1 MKKFL
6 LFLSTLL
13 VTITGIASEKH
24 IGLEKIPPSANWI
37 AHLDFEAFRSS
48 EIGAF
53 VLQDILKAPNIEQ
66 KMTGLKNA
74 FGVDIDQ
81 LGFVTA
87 YGSGAKNE
95 GVIFAKGGF
104 NTKQL
109 EGFASLN
116 EKVEIK
122 TVKGQKIY
130 SSPKVAF
137 SPLGPDSMIAAT
149 KEELLKAGLNARLGN
164 NKKQKNNP
172 ILDRLNEL
180 VKKPIATITAQIPN
194 SFTFEK
200 TEKVKRTETNTVKNE
215 ETGESEKITV
225 TKVRKMEKPGRSI
238 SATEQAI
245 MEKLDWAGVALGE
258 SEASIQIACVMNTE
272 DIKTAEHMENIL
284 RGVSS
289 LLSLSTDIG
298 PLFQNDPKLNKIIPH
313 IKTSVSRK
321 SRIVGMELEMDTAF
335 LFEMIEQEMAKK
347 RKGKEN
353 SSIQE

>member
-1 MKKFL
+1 MKKIL
-6 LFLSTLL
+6 LLLSTLL
-13 VTITGIASEKH
+13 VTIIGTASEKQ

-48 EIGAF
+48 KIGAF
-53 VLQDILKAPNIEQ
+53 VLQDILKAPYIEQ

-87 YGSGAKNE
+87 HGSGKKDE
-95 GVIFAKGGF
+95 GFIYAQGGF

-122 TVKGQKIY
+122 TVKGHKIY
-130 SSPKVAF
+130 SAPKVAF

-149 KEELLKAGLNARLGN
+149 NEELLKAGLNARLGN
-164 NKKQKNNP
+164 NTKQKENP
-172 ILDRLNEL
+172 ILDHLNEL
-180 VKKPIATITAQIPN
+180 VKRPIITITAQIP
-194 SFTFEK
+194 
-200 TEKVKRTETNTVKNE
+200 
-215 ETGESEKITV
+215 
-225 TKVRKMEKPGRSI
+225 KVRKMEKPGRSI

-258 SEASIQIACVMNTE
+258 SGASIRIACVMNTE
-272 DIKTAEHMENIL
+272 NIETAEHMENVL

-289 LLSLSTDIG
+289 LLSLSTEIE
-298 PLFQNDPKLNKIIPH
+298 PLFQNDPKLSKIIPH

-321 SRIVGMELEMDTAF
+321 SQIVGMQLEMDTAF
-335 LFEMIEQEMAKK
+335 LLEMIEQEMAKK
-347 RKGKEN
+347 RNVKEN

>member
-1 MKKFL
+1 MKKL
-6 LFLSTLL
+6 LLLLSTLL
-13 VTITGIASEKH
+13 IAVTETSFGNQPDM
-24 IGLEKIPPSANWI
+24 EKIPQNANWV
-37 AHLDFEAFRSS
+37 AHVNIETFRSS
-48 EIGAF
+48 EVGSF
-53 VLQDILKAPNIEQ
+53 VLKEILKLPQMKQ
-66 KMTGLKNA
+66 KLNGLKIG

-180 VKKPIATITAQIPN
+180 VKKPIATITAQIP
-194 SFTFEK
+194 
-200 TEKVKRTETNTVKNE
+200 
-215 ETGESEKITV
+215 
-225 TKVRKMEKPGRSI
+225 KVRKMEKPLKSI
-238 SATEQAI
+238 SPTEQAI
-245 MEKLDWAGVALGE
+245 MEKLDWAGFALGE
-258 SEASIQIACVMNTE
+258 SGASIQIACVMNTE

-289 LLSLSTDIG
+289 LLSLSTEIE

-321 SRIVGMELEMDTAF
+321 SQIVGMELEMDTSF
-335 LFEMIEQEMAKK
+335 LLEMIEQEMAKK
-347 RKGKEN
+347 RKVKEN

>member
-53 VLQDILKAPNIEQ
+53 VLQDILKAPHIEQ

-87 YGSGAKNE
+87 YGSGEKNI
-95 GVIFAKGGF
+95 GVVYAQGGF

-130 SSPKVAF
+130 SAPKVAF

-149 KEELLKAGLNARLGN
+149 NGELLKAGLNARLGN
-164 NKKQKNNP
+164 NKKQKNNT
-172 ILDRLNEL
+172 IWDRLNEL
-180 VKKPIATITAQIPN
+180 VEKPIAIIIAQIP
-194 SFTFEK
+194 
-200 TEKVKRTETNTVKNE
+200 
-215 ETGESEKITV
+215 
-225 TKVRKMEKPGRSI
+225 KVRKMVKPGRSI
-238 SATEQAI
+238 STTEKAI
-245 MEKLDWAGVALGE
+245 MEKLDWAGVALGGSGE
-258 SEASIQIACVMNTE
+258 SIRIACVMNTE
-272 DIKTAEHMENIL
+272 NIQSAEHVENIL

-289 LLSLSTDIG
+289 LLSLSTEIE

-321 SRIVGMELEMDTAF
+321 SQIVGMQLEMNTAF
-335 LFEMIEQEMAKK
+335 LLEMIKEEMAKK
-347 RKGKEN
+347 RKVIEN
-353 SSIQE
+353 SSVQE

>member
-1 MKKFL
+1 MKKNL
-6 LFLSTLL
+6 LLLSTLL
-13 VTITGIASEKH
+13 VTISGTASEKQ
-24 IGLEKIPPSANWI
+24 IGLEKIPSSANWI

-53 VLQDILKAPNIEQ
+53 VLEDILKAPHIEQ

-87 YGSGAKNE
+87 HGSGKKDE
-95 GVIFAKGGF
+95 GFIYAQGGF

-122 TVKGQKIY
+122 TVKGHKIY
-130 SSPKVAF
+130 SAPKVAF

-149 KEELLKAGLNARLGN
+149 NEEILKAGLNARLGN
-164 NKKQKNNP
+164 NTKQKNNP
-172 ILDRLNEL
+172 VLNRLNEL
-180 VKKPIATITAQIPN
+180 VKKPIVTITAQIP
-194 SFTFEK
+194 
-200 TEKVKRTETNTVKNE
+200 
-215 ETGESEKITV
+215 
-225 TKVRKMEKPGRSI
+225 KVRKMEKPGRSI

-245 MEKLDWAGVALGE
+245 MEKLAWAGVALGE
-258 SEASIQIACVMNTE
+258 SGASIRIACVMNTE
-272 DIKTAEHMENIL
+272 NIETAEHMENVL

-289 LLSLSTDIG
+289 LLSLSTEIE

-321 SRIVGMELEMDTAF
+321 SQIVGMQLEMDTAF
-335 LFEMIEQEMAKK
+335 LLEMIEQEMAKK
-347 RKGKEN
+347 RNVKEN

>member
-1 MKKFL
+1 MKKIL
-6 LFLSTLL
+6 LLLSTLL
-13 VTITGIASEKH
+13 VTIIGTASEKQ

-48 EIGAF
+48 KIGAF
-53 VLQDILKAPNIEQ
+53 VLQDILKAPYIEQ

-87 YGSGAKNE
+87 YGSGEKNV
-95 GVIFAKGGF
+95 GVVYAQGGF

-122 TVKGQKIY
+122 TVNGQKIY
-130 SSPKVAF
+130 SAPKVAF

-149 KEELLKAGLNARLGN
+149 NEELLKAGLNARLGN
-164 NKKQKNNP
+164 NTKQKENP
-172 ILDRLNEL
+172 ILDHLNEL
-180 VKKPIATITAQIPN
+180 VKKPIATITAQIP
-194 SFTFEK
+194 
-200 TEKVKRTETNTVKNE
+200 
-215 ETGESEKITV
+215 
-225 TKVRKMEKPGRSI
+225 KVRKMEKPGRSI

-258 SEASIQIACVMNTE
+258 SGASIRIACVMNTE
-272 DIKTAEHMENIL
+272 NIETAEHMENVL

-289 LLSLSTDIG
+289 LLSLSTEIE
-298 PLFQNDPKLNKIIPH
+298 PLFQNDPKLNKIIP
-313 IKTSVSRK
+313 ISKLQFRGKAK
-321 SRIVGMELEMDTAF
+321 SLEC
-335 LFEMIEQEMAKK
+335 
-347 RKGKEN
+347 N
-353 SSIQE
+353 SKWILHFCSK

>member
-1 MKKFL
+1 MKKIL
-6 LFLSTLL
+6 LLLSTLL
-13 VTITGIASEKH
+13 VTIIGTASEKQ
-24 IGLEKIPPSANWI
+24 IGLEKIPSSANWI

-48 EIGAF
+48 KIGAF
-53 VLQDILKAPNIEQ
+53 VLQDILKAPYIEQ

-87 YGSGAKNE
+87 HGSGKKDE
-95 GVIFAKGGF
+95 GFIYAQGGF

-122 TVKGQKIY
+122 TVKGHKIY
-130 SSPKVAF
+130 SAPKVAF

-149 KEELLKAGLNARLGN
+149 NEELLKAGLNARLGN
-164 NKKQKNNP
+164 NTKQKNNP
-172 ILDRLNEL
+172 VLNRLNEL
-180 VKKPIATITAQIPN
+180 VKKPIVTITAQIP
-194 SFTFEK
+194 
-200 TEKVKRTETNTVKNE
+200 
-215 ETGESEKITV
+215 
-225 TKVRKMEKPGRSI
+225 KVRKMEKPGRSI

-258 SEASIQIACVMNTE
+258 SGASIRIACVMNTE
-272 DIKTAEHMENIL
+272 NIETAEHMENVL

-289 LLSLSTDIG
+289 LLSLSTEIE

-321 SRIVGMELEMDTAF
+321 SQIVGMQLEMDTAF
-335 LFEMIEQEMAKK
+335 LLEMIEQEMAKK
-347 RKGKEN
+347 RNVKEN

>member
-1 MKKFL
+1 MKKIL
-6 LFLSTLL
+6 LLLSTLL
-13 VTITGIASEKH
+13 VTITGTASEKQ
-24 IGLEKIPPSANWI
+24 IGLEKIPSSANWI

-53 VLQDILKAPNIEQ
+53 VLQDILKAPYIEQ

-87 YGSGAKNE
+87 HGSGKKDE
-95 GVIFAKGGF
+95 GFIYAQGGF

-122 TVKGQKIY
+122 TVNGHKIY
-130 SSPKVAF
+130 SAPKVAF

-149 KEELLKAGLNARLGN
+149 NEELLKAGLNARLGN
-164 NKKQKNNP
+164 NTKQKENP
-172 ILDRLNEL
+172 ILDHLNEL
-180 VKKPIATITAQIPN
+180 VKRPIVTITAQIP
-194 SFTFEK
+194 
-200 TEKVKRTETNTVKNE
+200 
-215 ETGESEKITV
+215 
-225 TKVRKMEKPGRSI
+225 KVRKMEKQGRLI
-238 SATEQAI
+238 SPIYLQAI

-258 SEASIQIACVMNTE
+258 SGASIRIACVMNTE
-272 DIKTAEHMENIL
+272 NIETAEHMENVL

-289 LLSLSTDIG
+289 LLSLSTEIE
-298 PLFQNDPKLNKIIPH
+298 PLFQNDPKLSKIIPH

-321 SRIVGMELEMDTAF
+321 SQIVGMQLEMDTAF
-335 LFEMIEQEMAKK
+335 LLEMFEQEMAKK
-347 RKGKEN
+347 RNVKEN

>member
-1 MKKFL
+1 MKKNL
-6 LFLSTLL
+6 LLLSTVL
-13 VTITGIASEKH
+13 VTISGTASEKQ

-37 AHLDFEAFRSS
+37 AHLDFQAFRSS
-48 EIGAF
+48 KIGAF
-53 VLQDILKAPNIEQ
+53 VLQDILKAPHIEQ

-87 YGSGAKNE
+87 YGSGKKDE
-95 GVIFAKGGF
+95 GFIYTQGGF

-116 EKVEIK
+116 EKVETK

-130 SSPKVAF
+130 SAPKVAF

-149 KEELLKAGLNARLGN
+149 NEEILKAGLNARLGN

-180 VKKPIATITAQIPN
+180 VKKPIATITAQIP
-194 SFTFEK
+194 
-200 TEKVKRTETNTVKNE
+200 
-215 ETGESEKITV
+215 
-225 TKVRKMEKPGRSI
+225 KVRKMEKPGRSI
-238 SATEQAI
+238 STTEQAI

-258 SEASIQIACVMNTE
+258 SGASIRIACVMNTE
-272 DIKTAEHMENIL
+272 NIKTAEHMENIL

-289 LLSLSTDIG
+289 LLSLSTEIE
-298 PLFQNDPKLNKIIPH
+298 PLFQNDPRLNKIIPH

-321 SRIVGMELEMDTAF
+321 SQVVGMQLEMDTAF
-335 LFEMIEQEMAKK
+335 LLEMIEQEMAKK
-347 RKGKEN
+347 RKVKEN
-353 SSIQE
+353 SSVQE

>member
-1 MKKFL
+1 MKKIL
-6 LFLSTLL
+6 LLLSTFL
-13 VTITGIASEKH
+13 VTITGTASEKQ
-24 IGLEKIPPSANWI
+24 IRLEKIPSSANWI

-53 VLQDILKAPNIEQ
+53 VLEDILKAPHIEQ

-87 YGSGAKNE
+87 HGSGKKDE
-95 GVIFAKGGF
+95 GFIYAQGGF

-122 TVKGQKIY
+122 TVKGHKIY
-130 SSPKVAF
+130 SAPKVAF

-149 KEELLKAGLNARLGN
+149 NEEILKAGLNARLGN
-164 NKKQKNNP
+164 NTKQKNNP

-180 VKKPIATITAQIPN
+180 VKKPIATITAQIP
-194 SFTFEK
+194 
-200 TEKVKRTETNTVKNE
+200 
-215 ETGESEKITV
+215 
-225 TKVRKMEKPGRSI
+225 KVRKMEKPGRSI

-258 SEASIQIACVMNTE
+258 SGASIRIACVMNTE
-272 DIKTAEHMENIL
+272 NIETAEHMENVL
-284 RGVSS
+284 RGFSS
-289 LLSLSTDIG
+289 LLSLSTEIE

-321 SRIVGMELEMDTAF
+321 SQVVGMQLEMDTAF
-335 LFEMIEQEMAKK
+335 LLEMIEQEMAKK
-347 RKGKEN
+347 RNVKEN

>member
-1 MKKFL
+1 MKKNL
-6 LFLSTLL
+6 LLLSTLL
-13 VTITGIASEKH
+13 VTISGTASEKQ
-24 IGLEKIPPSANWI
+24 IGLEKIPSSANWI

-53 VLQDILKAPNIEQ
+53 VLEDILKAPHIEQ

-74 FGVDIDQ
+74 FGVDIDK

-87 YGSGAKNE
+87 HGSGKKDE
-95 GVIFAKGGF
+95 GFIYAQGGF

-122 TVKGQKIY
+122 TVKGHKIY
-130 SSPKVAF
+130 SAPKVAF

-149 KEELLKAGLNARLGN
+149 NEELLKAGLNARLGN
-164 NKKQKNNP
+164 NTKQKNNP

-180 VKKPIATITAQIPN
+180 VKKPIATITAQIP
-194 SFTFEK
+194 
-200 TEKVKRTETNTVKNE
+200 
-215 ETGESEKITV
+215 
-225 TKVRKMEKPGRSI
+225 KVRKMEKPGRSI
-238 SATEQAI
+238 STTEQAI

-258 SEASIQIACVMNTE
+258 SGESIRIACVMNTE
-272 DIKTAEHMENIL
+272 NIKTAEHMENIL

-289 LLSLSTDIG
+289 LLSLSTEIE

-321 SRIVGMELEMDTAF
+321 SQVVGMQLEMDTAF
-335 LFEMIEQEMAKK
+335 LLEMIEQEMAKK
-347 RKGKEN
+347 RNVKEN

>member
-130 SSPKVAF
+130 SAPKVAF

-149 KEELLKAGLNARLGN
+149 NGELLKAGLNARLGN
-164 NKKQKNNP
+164 NKKQKNNT
-172 ILDRLNEL
+172 IGDRLNEL
-180 VKKPIATITAQIPN
+180 VEKPIAIIIAQIP
-194 SFTFEK
+194 
-200 TEKVKRTETNTVKNE
+200 
-215 ETGESEKITV
+215 
-225 TKVRKMEKPGRSI
+225 KVRKMVKPGRSI
-238 SATEQAI
+238 STTEKAI
-245 MEKLDWAGVALGE
+245 MEKLDWAGVALGGSGE
-258 SEASIQIACVMNTE
+258 SIRIACVMNTE
-272 DIKTAEHMENIL
+272 NIQSAEHVENIL

-289 LLSLSTDIG
+289 LLSLSTEIE

-321 SRIVGMELEMDTAF
+321 SQIVGMQLEMNTAF
-335 LFEMIEQEMAKK
+335 LLEMIKEEMAKK
-347 RKGKEN
+347 RKVIEN
-353 SSIQE
+353 SSVQE

>member
-1 MKKFL
+1 MKKIL
-6 LFLSTLL
+6 LLLSTLL
-13 VTITGIASEKH
+13 FTISGTASEKQ
-24 IGLEKIPPSANWI
+24 IGLEKVPPSANWI

-53 VLQDILKAPNIEQ
+53 VLQDILKVPHIKQ

-74 FGVDIDQ
+74 FGVDIFQ
-81 LGFVTA
+81 SGFVTA
-87 YGSGAKNE
+87 FGSGKKNE
-95 GVIFAKGGF
+95 VFIYAQGGF

-149 KEELLKAGLNARLGN
+149 NEELLKAGLNSRLGN

-172 ILDRLNEL
+172 IMDRLNEL
-180 VKKPIATITAQIPN
+180 VKRPIVTITAHIP
-194 SFTFEK
+194 
-200 TEKVKRTETNTVKNE
+200 
-215 ETGESEKITV
+215 
-225 TKVRKMEKPGRSI
+225 KVRKMEKPLKSI
-238 SATEQAI
+238 SPTEQAI
-245 MEKLDWAGVALGE
+245 MEKLDWAGLSLGE
-258 SEASIQIACVMNTE
+258 SGESIRIACVMNTE
-272 DIKTAEHMENIL
+272 NIKTAEHMENIL

-289 LLSLSTDIG
+289 LLSLSTEIE

-321 SRIVGMELEMDTAF
+321 SQIVGMQFEMDTAF
-335 LFEMIEQEMAKK
+335 LLEMIEEEMAKK
-347 RKGKEN
+347 RKVKEN
-353 SSIQE
+353 SSVQE

>member
-1 MKKFL
+1 MKKIL
-6 LFLSTLL
+6 LLLSTLL
-13 VTITGIASEKH
+13 VTITGTASEKQ
-24 IGLEKIPPSANWI
+24 IGLEKIPSSANWI

-53 VLQDILKAPNIEQ
+53 VLQDILKAPHIEQ

-87 YGSGAKNE
+87 YGSGEKNV
-95 GVIFAKGGF
+95 GVVYAQGGF

-122 TVKGQKIY
+122 TVNGQKIY
-130 SSPKVAF
+130 SAPKVAF
-137 SPLGPDSMIAAT
+137 SPLGPNSMIAAT
-149 KEELLKAGLNARLGN
+149 NEELLKAGLNARLGN
-164 NKKQKNNP
+164 NTKQKENP
-172 ILDRLNEL
+172 ILDHLNEL
-180 VKKPIATITAQIPN
+180 VKRPIVTITAQIP
-194 SFTFEK
+194 
-200 TEKVKRTETNTVKNE
+200 
-215 ETGESEKITV
+215 
-225 TKVRKMEKPGRSI
+225 KVRKMEKPGRSI

-258 SEASIQIACVMNTE
+258 SGASIRIACVMNTE
-272 DIKTAEHMENIL
+272 NIETAEHMENVL

-289 LLSLSTDIG
+289 LLSLSTEIE
-298 PLFQNDPKLNKIIPH
+298 PLFQNDPKLNRIIPH

-321 SRIVGMELEMDTAF
+321 SQIVGMQLEMDTAF
-335 LFEMIEQEMAKK
+335 LLEMFEEEMAKK
-347 RKGKEN
+347 RNVKEN

>member
-1 MKKFL
+1 MKKIL
-6 LFLSTLL
+6 LLLSTLL
-13 VTITGIASEKH
+13 VTITGTASEKQ
-24 IGLEKIPPSANWI
+24 IGLEKIPSSANWI

-53 VLQDILKAPNIEQ
+53 VLQDILKAPYIEQ

-87 YGSGAKNE
+87 HGSGKKDE
-95 GVIFAKGGF
+95 GFIYAQGGF

-122 TVKGQKIY
+122 TVKGHKIY
-130 SSPKVAF
+130 SAPKVAF

-149 KEELLKAGLNARLGN
+149 NEELLKAGLNARLGN
-164 NKKQKNNP
+164 NTKQKENP
-172 ILDRLNEL
+172 ILDHLNEL
-180 VKKPIATITAQIPN
+180 VKRPIVTITAQIP
-194 SFTFEK
+194 
-200 TEKVKRTETNTVKNE
+200 
-215 ETGESEKITV
+215 
-225 TKVRKMEKPGRSI
+225 KVRKMEKPGRSI

-258 SEASIQIACVMNTE
+258 SGASIRIACVMNTE
-272 DIKTAEHMENIL
+272 NIETAEHMENVL

-289 LLSLSTDIG
+289 LLSLSTEIE
-298 PLFQNDPKLNKIIPH
+298 PLFQNDPKLSKIIPH

-321 SRIVGMELEMDTAF
+321 SQIVGMQLEMDTAF
-335 LFEMIEQEMAKK
+335 LLEMFEEEMAKK
-347 RKGKEN
+347 RNVKEN

>member
-1 MKKFL
+1 MKKNL
-6 LFLSTLL
+6 LLLSTLL
-13 VTITGIASEKH
+13 VTISGTASEKQ
-24 IGLEKIPPSANWI
+24 IGFEKIPSSANWI

-53 VLQDILKAPNIEQ
+53 VLEDILKAPHIEQ

-87 YGSGAKNE
+87 YGSGKKDE
-95 GVIFAKGGF
+95 GFIYAQGGF

-149 KEELLKAGLNARLGN
+149 NEELLKAGLNARLGN
-164 NKKQKNNP
+164 NTKQKNNP

-180 VKKPIATITAQIPN
+180 VKKPIATITAQIP
-194 SFTFEK
+194 
-200 TEKVKRTETNTVKNE
+200 
-215 ETGESEKITV
+215 
-225 TKVRKMEKPGRSI
+225 KVRKMEKPGRSI

-258 SEASIQIACVMNTE
+258 SGASIRIACVMNTE
-272 DIKTAEHMENIL
+272 NIKTAEHMENIL

-289 LLSLSTDIG
+289 LLSLSTEIE
-298 PLFQNDPKLNKIIPH
+298 PLFQNDPRLNKIIPH

-321 SRIVGMELEMDTAF
+321 SQVVGMQLEMDTAF
-335 LFEMIEQEMAKK
+335 LLEMIEQEMAKK
-347 RKGKEN
+347 RKVKEN
-353 SSIQE
+353 SSVQE

>member
-1 MKKFL
+1 MKKIL
-6 LFLSTLL
+6 LLLSTLL
-13 VTITGIASEKH
+13 VTITGTASEKQ
-24 IGLEKIPPSANWI
+24 IGLEKIPSSANWI

-53 VLQDILKAPNIEQ
+53 VLQDILKAPHIEQ

-87 YGSGAKNE
+87 HGSGKKDE
-95 GVIFAKGGF
+95 GFIYAQGGF

-122 TVKGQKIY
+122 TVNGHKIY
-130 SSPKVAF
+130 SAPKVAF
-137 SPLGPDSMIAAT
+137 SPMGPDSMIAAT
-149 KEELLKAGLNARLGN
+149 NEELLKAGLNARLGN
-164 NKKQKNNP
+164 NTKQKENP
-172 ILDRLNEL
+172 ILDHLNEL
-180 VKKPIATITAQIPN
+180 VKKPIATITAQIP
-194 SFTFEK
+194 
-200 TEKVKRTETNTVKNE
+200 
-215 ETGESEKITV
+215 
-225 TKVRKMEKPGRSI
+225 KVRKMEKPGRSI

-258 SEASIQIACVMNTE
+258 SGASIRIACVMNTE
-272 DIKTAEHMENIL
+272 NIETAEHMENVL

-289 LLSLSTDIG
+289 LLSLSTEIE

-321 SRIVGMELEMDTAF
+321 SQVVGMQLEMDTAF
-335 LFEMIEQEMAKK
+335 LLEMIEQEMAKK
-347 RKGKEN
+347 RNVKEN

>member
-1 MKKFL
+1 MKKIL
-6 LFLSTLL
+6 LLLSTLL
-13 VTITGIASEKH
+13 VTITGTASEKQ
-24 IGLEKIPPSANWI
+24 IGLEKIPSSANWI

-53 VLQDILKAPNIEQ
+53 VLQDILKAPHIEQ

-87 YGSGAKNE
+87 YGSGEKNV
-95 GVIFAKGGF
+95 GVVYAQGGF
-104 NTKQL
+104 NTKRL

-122 TVKGQKIY
+122 TVNGQKIY
-130 SSPKVAF
+130 SAPKVAF

-149 KEELLKAGLNARLGN
+149 NEELLKAGLNARLGN
-164 NKKQKNNP
+164 NTKQKENP
-172 ILDRLNEL
+172 ILDHLNEL
-180 VKKPIATITAQIPN
+180 VKRPIVTITAQIP
-194 SFTFEK
+194 
-200 TEKVKRTETNTVKNE
+200 
-215 ETGESEKITV
+215 
-225 TKVRKMEKPGRSI
+225 KVRKMEKPGRSI

-258 SEASIQIACVMNTE
+258 SGASIRIACVMNTE
-272 DIKTAEHMENIL
+272 NIETAEHMENVL

-289 LLSLSTDIG
+289 LLSLSTEIE

-321 SRIVGMELEMDTAF
+321 SQIVGMQLEMDTAF
-335 LFEMIEQEMAKK
+335 LLEMFEEEMAKK
-347 RKGKEN
+347 RNVKEN

>member
-1 MKKFL
+1 MKKL
-6 LFLSTLL
+6 LILLSTLL
-13 VTITGIASEKH
+13 IAVTETSFGNQPDM
-24 IGLEKIPPSANWI
+24 EKIPQNANWV
-37 AHLDFEAFRSS
+37 AHVNFETFRSS
-48 EIGAF
+48 EVGSF
-53 VLQDILKAPNIEQ
+53 VLKEILKLPQMKQ
-66 KMTGLKNA
+66 KLDGLKIG

-130 SSPKVAF
+130 SSPKMAF

-149 KEELLKAGLNARLGN
+149 KEELLKAGLNTRLGN

-180 VKKPIATITAQIPN
+180 VKKPIATITAQIP
-194 SFTFEK
+194 
-200 TEKVKRTETNTVKNE
+200 
-215 ETGESEKITV
+215 
-225 TKVRKMEKPGRSI
+225 KVRKMEKPLKSI

-245 MEKLDWAGVALGE
+245 MEKLDWAGLSLGE
-258 SEASIQIACVMNTE
+258 SGASIQIACVMNTE

-289 LLSLSTDIG
+289 LLSLSTEIE
-298 PLFQNDPKLNKIIPH
+298 PLFQNDPKLNKIMPH

-321 SRIVGMELEMDTAF
+321 SQIVGMQLEMDTAF
-335 LFEMIEQEMAKK
+335 LLEMIEQEMAKK

>member
-1 MKKFL
+1 MKRIL
-6 LFLSTLL
+6 LLLSTLL
-13 VTITGIASEKH
+13 ITITGTASEKQ
-24 IGLEKIPPSANWI
+24 IGLEKIPPNANWI

-53 VLQDILKAPNIEQ
+53 VLQDIIKAPHIEQ

-87 YGSGAKNE
+87 YGSGEKNV
-95 GVIFAKGGF
+95 GVIYAQGGF

-122 TVKGQKIY
+122 TVNGQKIY
-130 SSPKVAF
+130 SAPKMAF

-149 KEELLKAGLNARLGN
+149 NEELLKAGLNARLGN
-164 NKKQKNNP
+164 NTKQKENP
-172 ILDRLNEL
+172 ILDHLNEL
-180 VKKPIATITAQIPN
+180 IKKPIATITAQIPN
-194 SFTFEK
+194 
-200 TEKVKRTETNTVKNE
+200 
-215 ETGESEKITV
+215 
-225 TKVRKMEKPGRSI
+225 VRKMEKRGRSI

-245 MEKLDWAGVALGE
+245 MKKLDWAGVALGE
-258 SEASIQIACVMNTE
+258 SGASIRIACVMNTE
-272 DIKTAEHMENIL
+272 NIETAEHMENIL
-284 RGVSS
+284 RGFSS
-289 LLSLSTDIG
+289 LLSLSTEIET
-298 PLFQNDPKLNKIIPH
+298 LFQNDPKLNKIIPH

-321 SRIVGMELEMDTAF
+321 SQIVGMQLEMDTAF
-335 LFEMIEQEMAKK
+335 LLEMIEQEMAKK
-347 RKGKEN
+347 RNVKEN

>member
-1 MKKFL
+1 MKKNL
-6 LFLSTLL
+6 LLLSTLL
-13 VTITGIASEKH
+13 VTISGTASEKQ

-48 EIGAF
+48 KIGAF
-53 VLQDILKAPNIEQ
+53 VLQDILKAPHIEQ

-87 YGSGAKNE
+87 HGSGKKDE
-95 GVIFAKGGF
+95 GFIYAQGGF

-122 TVKGQKIY
+122 TVKGHKIY
-130 SSPKVAF
+130 SAPKVAF

-149 KEELLKAGLNARLGN
+149 NEELLKAGLNARLGN
-164 NKKQKNNP
+164 NTKQKENP
-172 ILDRLNEL
+172 ILDHLNEL
-180 VKKPIATITAQIPN
+180 VKRPIITITAQIP
-194 SFTFEK
+194 
-200 TEKVKRTETNTVKNE
+200 
-215 ETGESEKITV
+215 
-225 TKVRKMEKPGRSI
+225 KVRKMEKPGRSI

-258 SEASIQIACVMNTE
+258 SGASIRIACVMNTE
-272 DIKTAEHMENIL
+272 NIETAEHMENVL
-284 RGVSS
+284 RGFSS
-289 LLSLSTDIG
+289 LLSLSTEIE
-298 PLFQNDPKLNKIIPH
+298 PLFQNDPKLSKIIPH

-321 SRIVGMELEMDTAF
+321 SQIVGMQLEMDTAF
-335 LFEMIEQEMAKK
+335 LLEMIEQEMAKK
-347 RKGKEN
+347 RNVKEN

>member
-1 MKKFL
+1 MKKL
-6 LFLSTLL
+6 LILLSTLL
-13 VTITGIASEKH
+13 IAVTETSFGNQPDM
-24 IGLEKIPPSANWI
+24 EKIPQNANWV
-37 AHLDFEAFRSS
+37 AHVNFETFRSS
-48 EIGAF
+48 EVGSF
-53 VLQDILKAPNIEQ
+53 VLKEILKLPQMKQ
-66 KMTGLKNA
+66 KLDGLKIG

-130 SSPKVAF
+130 SDPKGAF
-137 SPLGPDSMIAAT
+137 SPMGPDSMIAAT

-172 ILDRLNEL
+172 ILVRLNEL
-180 VKKPIATITAQIPN
+180 VKKPIATITAQIP
-194 SFTFEK
+194 
-200 TEKVKRTETNTVKNE
+200 
-215 ETGESEKITV
+215 
-225 TKVRKMEKPGRSI
+225 KVRKMEKPLKSI

-245 MEKLDWAGVALGE
+245 MEKLDWAGLSLGE
-258 SEASIQIACVMNTE
+258 SGASIEIACVMNTE

-289 LLSLSTDIG
+289 LLSLSTEIE
-298 PLFQNDPKLNKIIPH
+298 PLFQNDPKLKKIIPH

-321 SRIVGMELEMDTAF
+321 SQIVGMELEMDTSF
-335 LFEMIEQEMAKK
+335 LLEIIEQEMAKR

>member
-53 VLQDILKAPNIEQ
+53 VLQDILKAPHIEQ

-87 YGSGAKNE
+87 YGSGEKNV
-95 GVIFAKGGF
+95 GVVYAQGGF

-130 SSPKVAF
+130 SAPKVAF
-137 SPLGPDSMIAAT
+137 SPLGPDSMIAA
-149 KEELLKAGLNARLGN
+149 
-164 NKKQKNNP
+164 
-172 ILDRLNEL
+172 
-180 VKKPIATITAQIPN
+180 
-194 SFTFEK
+194 
-200 TEKVKRTETNTVKNE
+200 
-215 ETGESEKITV
+215 
-225 TKVRKMEKPGRSI
+225 
-238 SATEQAI
+238 
-245 MEKLDWAGVALGE
+245 
-258 SEASIQIACVMNTE
+258 
-272 DIKTAEHMENIL
+272 
-284 RGVSS
+284 
-289 LLSLSTDIG
+289 
-298 PLFQNDPKLNKIIPH
+298 
-313 IKTSVSRK
+313 
-321 SRIVGMELEMDTAF
+321 
-335 LFEMIEQEMAKK
+335 
-347 RKGKEN
+347 
-353 SSIQE
+353 

>member
-1 MKKFL
+1 MKKL
-6 LFLSTLL
+6 LILLSTLL
-13 VTITGIASEKH
+13 IAVTKTSFGNQPDM
-24 IGLEKIPPSANWI
+24 EKIPQNANWV
-37 AHLDFEAFRSS
+37 AYVNFETFRSS
-48 EIGAF
+48 EVGSF
-53 VLQDILKAPNIEQ
+53 VLKEILKLPQMKQ
-66 KMTGLKNA
+66 KLDGLKIG

-137 SPLGPDSMIAAT
+137 SPMGPDSMIAAT
-149 KEELLKAGLNARLGN
+149 KEELLKAGLNTRLGN

-180 VKKPIATITAQIPN
+180 VKKPIATITAQIP
-194 SFTFEK
+194 
-200 TEKVKRTETNTVKNE
+200 
-215 ETGESEKITV
+215 
-225 TKVRKMEKPGRSI
+225 KVRKMEKPLKSI

-245 MEKLDWAGVALGE
+245 MEKLDWAGLSLGE
-258 SEASIQIACVMNTE
+258 SGESIRIACVMNTE
-272 DIKTAEHMENIL
+272 NIKTAEHMENIL

-289 LLSLSTDIG
+289 LLSLSTEIE

-321 SRIVGMELEMDTAF
+321 SQIVGMQLEMDTAF
-335 LFEMIEQEMAKK
+335 LLEMIEGEMAKK

-353 SSIQE
+353 SSVQE